1 MYNKYNILKYNILK
15 NNIEY
20 NLMLYCLNCIDSI
33 IPTTSVLK
41 RQNAQIN
48 ISTNVNFVCSHCK
61 TNVIICNINN
71 NVQTKDLKIDKLK
84 NYNIKDDPVDD
95 INDICFILKFLS
107 YNI

>member
-1 MYNKYNILKYNILK
+1 
-15 NNIEY
+15 
-20 NLMLYCLNCIDSI
+20 MLYCLNCIDSI

-84 NYNIKDDPVDD
+84 NYNIKM
-95 INDICFILKFLS
+95 IQSMILMISVLF
-107 YNI
+107 